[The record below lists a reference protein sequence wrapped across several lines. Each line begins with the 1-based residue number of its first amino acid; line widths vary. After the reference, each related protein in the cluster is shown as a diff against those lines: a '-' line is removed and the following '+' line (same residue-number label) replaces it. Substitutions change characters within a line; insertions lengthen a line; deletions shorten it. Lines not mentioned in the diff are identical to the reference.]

1 MGAKIYFHS
10 VELIANPFFTSDPM
24 VMAFN
29 DSEGISKVNM
39 SISLNKDLQTLKSL
53 VVLKVK
59 LGEDRSYDK
68 EILQTTIDSCKI
80 DKGAFS
86 NFIVKFVMENLRN
99 HTNYS
104 FKCPQ
109 LKAQLYGTNIN
120 VDGIVRYIPRQF
132 MMLAGK
138 LQIRWKFTASGKTR
152 TSTKSKNLVEV
163 FKVTFVGSL
172 VEDD

>member
-1 MGAKIYFHS
+1 MGARMYFHS
-10 VELIANPFFTSDPM
+10 VELIANPFFGTDPM
-24 VMAFN
+24 IVAFN

-39 SISLNKDLQTLKSL
+39 SLSLNKDLQTLKILLS
-53 VVLKVK
+53 LKVK

-68 EILQTTIDSCKI
+68 EILQTTIDTCKM

-86 NFIVKFVMENLRN
+86 NFVVKFVMENLRN

-109 LKAQLYGTNIN
+109 LKTQLYGTDIS
-120 VDGIVRYIPRQF
+120 VDAIVKYIPRQF
-132 MMLAGK
+132 MMLTRK
-138 LQIRWKFTASGKTR
+138 LQIRWKLTAFGKTR
-152 TSTKSKNLVEV
+152 TSTKSKNLVQV